1 MFIGVCRFADIG
13 RYQPYSV
20 DLHSAFYALILTK
33 DLDLS
38 GAYVPFLRSFLRC
51 NIAIQ
56 H

>member
-13 RYQPYSV
+13 RDPPYSV
-20 DLHSAFYALILTK
+20 DLHSAFYAIILTK